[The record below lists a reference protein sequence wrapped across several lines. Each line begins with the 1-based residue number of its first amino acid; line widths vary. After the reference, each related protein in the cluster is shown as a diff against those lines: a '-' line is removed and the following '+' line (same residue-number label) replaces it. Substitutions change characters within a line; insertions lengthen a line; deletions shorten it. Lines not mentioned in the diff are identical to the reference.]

1 MAVRRIK
8 KGEPGYG
15 VKKFVAT
22 GTHDGKPYTVRFGD
36 ADMEIRRDNPK
47 ARANFRSRHGCDEP
61 GPPSKAKFWSC
72 KMWSKKPVSKVL
84 GSKSAKKGK

>member
-47 ARANFRSRHGCDEP
+47 ARANFRSRHGCDDP
-61 GPPSKAKFWSC
+61 GPPNKAKFWSC

-84 GSKSAKKGK
+84 GKSAKKGK

>member
-1 MAVRRIK
+1 MPVRRIK

-15 VKKFVAT
+15 RKKFVAT
-22 GTHDGKPYTVRFGD
+22 GTHEGKPYTVRFGD
-36 ADMEIRRDNPK
+36 PNLEIRRDNPK

-84 GSKSAKKGK
+84 GKSKKGK